1 MSGNTKA
8 LVLSGGGTAGGA
20 WMLGIIDAL
29 RNHGVDLGD
38 AELIVGTSAGART
51 GAQLATG
58 VLDQGV
64 AMYQRSEVPRLEVSL
79 AFEEFVAAVT
89 RIVAETPD
97 RQEAARRIANLQ
109 PLGSRLGAEG
119 DRRRM
124 VATDPA
130 GGVHGRLA
138 WSSSGEHKT
147 GGPGSFRRGGCHRSC
162 DRS

>member
-64 AMYQRSEVPRLEVSL
+64 AMYQRSEVPRLEVPS
-79 AFEEFVAAVT
+79 
-89 RIVAETPD
+89 P
-97 RQEAARRIANLQ
+97 
-109 PLGSRLGAEG
+109 SR
-119 DRRRM
+119 
-124 VATDPA
+124 
-130 GGVHGRLA
+130 
-138 WSSSGEHKT
+138 SSWR
-147 GGPGSFRRGGCHRSC
+147 P
-162 DRS
+162 